1 MNMPILTQ
9 TIQVADKQTSVIQ
22 YKSLPVM
29 TTEQMAGFYGTD
41 PVNIR
46 KNHMR
51 NAERFIDGKHFF
63 KVEGDELRTLKNS
76 LSDFEVLSP
85 NTRSLTLWT
94 EKGAARH
101 AKILDTDQAWDVY
114 EQLEEVYFSV
124 KEKSYLPVLPSYAID
139 DPIERAKKWIEEE
152 KQKQLVIQERDHA
165 IATKAEIG
173 SRREATAMGRLSAK
187 VKEVES
193 LKVQLD
199 KSLDFASIKKIQS
212 LTGGTYDTYALRR
225 HSKANGLEIQK
236 AEDANYGSVNSY
248 HKDAWL
254 AVYNINLSNLNGA
267 A

>member
-29 TTEQMAGFYGTD
+29 TTAQLAEFYGAQPKNITD
-41 PVNIR
+41 NFS
-46 KNHMR
+46 N
-51 NAERFIDGKHFF
+51 NNDRFIDGKHYF
-63 KVEGDELRTLKNS
+63 KLEGDELKQFKNITDHIGYVPKQS
-76 LSDFEVLSP
+76 ARLI
-85 NTRSLTLWT
+85 LWT

-101 AKILDTDQAWDVY
+101 AKILDTDQAWDVF
-114 EQLEEVYFSV
+114 EQLEEVYFAV
-124 KEKSYLPVLPSYAID
+124 KEKSHLPALPNFADPAEAAIAWAN
-139 DPIERAKKWIEEE
+139 EYKAKQQALADAEYFK
-152 KQKQLVIQERDHA
+152 
-165 IATKAEIG
+165 ATKAEIG

-187 VKEVES
+187 VKEVEK
-193 LKVQLD
+193 LKTQLD
-199 KSLDFASIKKIQS
+199 SSTGFATIKKVQS

-225 HSKANGLEIQK
+225 HSKAQGLEIQK

-254 AVYNINLSNLNGA
+254 AVYNINLSSIRGGA

>member
-1 MNMPILTQ
+1 MNMPILAQ

-114 EQLEEVYFSV
+114 EQLEEVYFAV
-124 KEKSYLPVLPSYAID
+124 KEKSYLPALPNFADPAEAAIAWANQYKATQAAQ
-139 DPIERAKKWIEEE
+139 ERATYFE
-152 KQKQLVIQERDHA
+152 
-165 IATKAEIG
+165 ATKAEIG

-187 VKEVES
+187 VKEVEK
-193 LKVQLD
+193 LKTQLD
-199 KSLDFASIKKIQS
+199 SSTGFATIKKIQS
-212 LTGGTYDTYALRR
+212 LTGGTYDTYELRR
-225 HSKANGLEIQK
+225 YSKTNRLEIQK

>member
-114 EQLEEVYFSV
+114 EQLEEVYFAV
-124 KEKSYLPVLPSYAID
+124 KEKSHFPALPNFA
-139 DPIERAKKWIEEE
+139 DPAEA
-152 KQKQLVIQERDHA
+152 A
-165 IATKAEIG
+165 IAWANEYKAKQQALADAEYFKATKSEIG

-187 VKEVES
+187 VKEVEKLKTQLDS
-193 LKVQLD
+193 STGFATIKKVQ
-199 KSLDFASIKKIQS
+199 A

-254 AVYNINLSNLNGA
+254 AVYNINLSSIRGA
-267 A
+267 

>member
-101 AKILDTDQAWDVY
+101 AKILDTDQAWDIF

-124 KEKSYLPVLPSYAID
+124 KEKSYPPVLPSYAID
-139 DPIERAKKWIEEE
+139 DPIERAKKWIEEARE
-152 KQKQLVIQERDHA
+152 KQAVIQ
-165 IATKAEIG
+165 
-173 SRREATAMGRLSAK
+173 
-187 VKEVES
+187 
-193 LKVQLD
+193 Q
-199 KSLDFASIKKIQS
+199 
-212 LTGGTYDTYALRR
+212 
-225 HSKANGLEIQK
+225 LEIQAPK
-236 AEDANYGSVNSY
+236 VAFVDKYVAGNGNKTFRQVAKLLQIKENAFRDFLESNKIMYRLNGE
-248 HKDAWL
+248 W
-254 AVYNINLSNLNGA
+254 AVYSNHTDAKRFHVKTGVSGSGHAFNQALFTPKGVEWIAGELAKSQVRGA

>member
-114 EQLEEVYFSV
+114 EQLEEVYFAV
-124 KEKSYLPVLPSYAID
+124 KEKSHFPALPNFADPAEAAIAWAN
-139 DPIERAKKWIEEE
+139 EYKAKQQALADAEYFK
-152 KQKQLVIQERDHA
+152 
-165 IATKAEIG
+165 ATKAEIG

-193 LKVQLD
+193 LKTQLD
-199 KSLDFASIKKIQS
+199 NSTGFATIKKVQA
-212 LTGGTYDTYALRR
+212 LTGGTYDTYELRR
-225 HSKANGLEIQK
+225 HSKAQGLEIQK

-254 AVYNINLSNLNGA
+254 AVYNINLSSIGGA

>member
-114 EQLEEVYFSV
+114 EQLEEVYFAV
-124 KEKSYLPVLPSYAID
+124 KGKSYLPVLPSYAIE

-152 KQKQLVIQERDHA
+152 KQKQAVIHQ
-165 IATKAEIG
+165 
-173 SRREATAMGRLSAK
+173 
-187 VKEVES
+187 
-193 LKVQLD
+193 
-199 KSLDFASIKKIQS
+199 
-212 LTGGTYDTYALRR
+212 
-225 HSKANGLEIQK
+225 LEIQAPK
-236 AEDANYGSVNSY
+236 VAFVDKYVAGNGNKTFRQVTKLLGANERKFRDFLKKEKIMYKLNGE
-248 HKDAWL
+248 WL
-254 AVYNINLSNLNGA
+254 AYQNHIDAKRFHNNTGISESNHTFTRSLFTPKGVEWTAGEWAKFNLRGA

>member
-114 EQLEEVYFSV
+114 EQLEEVYFAV
-124 KEKSYLPVLPSYAID
+124 KEKSHFPALPNFA
-139 DPIERAKKWIEEE
+139 DPAEA
-152 KQKQLVIQERDHA
+152 A
-165 IATKAEIG
+165 IAWANEYKAKQQALADAEYFKATKSEIG

-187 VKEVES
+187 VKEVEKLKTQLDS
-193 LKVQLD
+193 STGFATIKKVQ
-199 KSLDFASIKKIQS
+199 A

-254 AVYNINLSNLNGA
+254 AVYNINLSLIGGA

>member
-114 EQLEEVYFSV
+114 EQLEEVYFAV
-124 KEKSYLPVLPSYAID
+124 KEKPHFPALPNFADPAEAAIAWAN
-139 DPIERAKKWIEEE
+139 EYKAKQQALADAEYFK
-152 KQKQLVIQERDHA
+152 
-165 IATKAEIG
+165 ATKAEIG

-187 VKEVES
+187 VKEVEK
-193 LKVQLD
+193 LKTQLD
-199 KSLDFASIKKIQS
+199 SSTGFATIKKVQS